1 MAYSDEMKRGGGSG
15 LSDEQNMVGGLG
27 AVGCLSDEQKGGG
40 GQSDEMKGRE
50 MKSLKRDEMKR

>member
-40 GQSDEMKGRE
+40 GRAVG
-50 MKSLKRDEMKR
+50 